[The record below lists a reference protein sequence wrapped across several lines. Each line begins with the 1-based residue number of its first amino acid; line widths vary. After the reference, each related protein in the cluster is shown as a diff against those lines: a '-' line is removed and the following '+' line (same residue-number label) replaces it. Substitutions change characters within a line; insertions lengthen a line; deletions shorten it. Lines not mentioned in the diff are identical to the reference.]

1 MQIKLKDALKGYHE
15 RNDKNANAAEVKAE
29 EFFKMSN
36 IHYQRIGF
44 DEKNKAFPKDLFAK
58 IPPKLRSMPDYIATG
73 KEAQFIEVKGFN
85 EEFKLKMHDLETYEW
100 WVEVLP
106 LTIYAYDFD
115 KQVAILIPFEE
126 LYRDIKL
133 KNNFATGQ
141 YHDNGFRYYI
151 IDWKYLKGHKMYGQ
165 K

>member
-1 MQIKLKDALKGYHE
+1 M
-15 RNDKNANAAEVKAE
+15 N
-29 EFFKMSN
+29 
-36 IHYQRIGF
+36 
-44 DEKNKAFPKDLFAK
+44 
-58 IPPKLRSMPDYIATG
+58 
-73 KEAQFIEVKGFN
+73 
-85 EEFKLKMHDLETYEW
+85 DLETYEW
-100 WVEVLP
+100 WVQVLP

-115 KQVAILIPFEE
+115 TQVAVLIPFEE

-151 IDWKYLKGHKMYGQ
+151 IDWNYLKGHKMYGQ